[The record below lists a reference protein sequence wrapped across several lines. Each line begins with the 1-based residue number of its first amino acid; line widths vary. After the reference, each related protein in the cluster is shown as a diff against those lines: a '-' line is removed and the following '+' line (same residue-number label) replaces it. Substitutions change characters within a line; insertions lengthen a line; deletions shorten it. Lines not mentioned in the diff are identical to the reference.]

1 MYNKTTK
8 EIFFSNKQNMSARTV
23 QWQYE
28 QNVSKRSIT
37 PDVAEN
43 TLPEMDAS

>member
-1 MYNKTTK
+1 
-8 EIFFSNKQNMSARTV
+8 MSASTV

-28 QNVSKRSIT
+28 QNVSKKSIT

-43 TLPEMDAS
+43 TLPKVDAS